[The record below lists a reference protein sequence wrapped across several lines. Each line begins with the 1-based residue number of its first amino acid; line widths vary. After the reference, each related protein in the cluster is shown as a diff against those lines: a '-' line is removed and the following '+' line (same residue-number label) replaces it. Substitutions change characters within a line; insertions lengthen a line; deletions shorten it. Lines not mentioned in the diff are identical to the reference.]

1 MQYDTHVGFIN
12 PHSKGI
18 CRYHYTDFSALP
30 AFLPEVFYGIIQ
42 SGVIEVGGN
51 IFVYQ

>member
-12 PHSKGI
+12 PHSKGV
-18 CRYHYTDFSALP
+18 CSYHYTNFSALP
-30 AFLPEVFYGIIQ
+30 AFLSEVFYGIIQ